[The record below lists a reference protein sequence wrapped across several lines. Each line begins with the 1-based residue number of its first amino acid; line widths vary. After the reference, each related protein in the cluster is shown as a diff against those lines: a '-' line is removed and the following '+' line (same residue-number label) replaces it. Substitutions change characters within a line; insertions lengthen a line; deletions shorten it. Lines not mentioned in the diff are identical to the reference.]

1 MAKRQLDFYVKA
13 LFPERYHICGVNLRP
28 FCLAHY
34 FLMQRFE
41 SAFLNEHTQIATDQ
55 LPKELFLA
63 IAICSRTDVGF
74 LEFIEDA
81 VELERW
87 SKEWSDA
94 MVTLVTNNKEYSFLE
109 DVYRFQEYMQDG
121 IVVPYFW
128 DLMGGDI
135 DTEKSGAHWTQSVL
149 FILTSKLGYSVTEAL
164 NIPLARAIA
173 EHFKYLESEGA
184 ITLMQDW
191 QIDLATD
198 NKETANGQGKN

>member
-13 LFPERYHICGVNLRP
+13 LVPERYHICGVNLRP
-28 FCLAHY
+28 FSLGHF

-41 SAFLNEHTQIATDQ
+41 S
-55 LPKELFLA
+55 
-63 IAICSRTDVGF
+63 GF
-74 LEFIEDA
+74 
-81 VELERW
+81 

-94 MVTLVTNNKEYSFLE
+94 MVTLVNSNKDYSFLE
-109 DVYRFQEYMQDG
+109 DVYRFQEYMQDS

-128 DLMGGDI
+128 DLMSGDI
-135 DTEKSGAHWTQSVL
+135 DAEKSGAHWTQSVL